1 MIGSNVEI
9 REESKFYLLE
19 RGEKSN
25 RKKWLLVATEPKLR
39 MENGILFFCAL
50 CLLIFPFASHT
61 FFFIFLSSHEKK
73 CDFMCKCVDTLKAC
87 CEYITR
93 LGEFLLIRD
102 K

>member
-39 MENGILFFCAL
+39 MENGILFFV
-50 CLLIFPFASHT
+50 
-61 FFFIFLSSHEKK
+61 LSV
-73 CDFMCKCVDTLKAC
+73 C
-87 CEYITR
+87 
-93 LGEFLLIRD
+93 
-102 K
+102 